1 MKIQI
6 TEKQL
11 SRLRNVISEA
21 TSSIDKLNN
30 MIDVNDFFY
39 DKDSVEVKFKS
50 ILIEGD
56 INDDDLHVYA
66 SISKITYIKKDVTDF
81 ALSWAVK
88 DAWTSDDL
96 PLGTLLC
103 MHVSEILNKRILSL
117 VGASVSEYDVTLE

>member
-1 MKIQI
+1 VKIQI

>member
-1 MKIQI
+1 VKIQI

-66 SISKITYIKKDVTDF
+66 SISKITYLKKDVTDF

>member
-66 SISKITYIKKDVTDF
+66 SISKITYLKKDVTDF

>member
-21 TSSIDKLNN
+21 TSSVDKLNN

-39 DKDSVEVKFKS
+39 DKDSVEVKFDS

-56 INDDDLHVYA
+56 ITDDDLHVYA
-66 SISKITYIKKDVTDF
+66 SINKITYRKKDVTDF
-81 ALSWAVK
+81 ALSWAIK

-96 PLGTLLC
+96 PLGVLLS
-103 MHVSEILNKRILSL
+103 MHISELLNKRILSL